1 MSFATKRAILIKWIE
16 IATGYPVGKVVWAD
30 QNMPRPEKPYIIARM
45 SAFKSINRE
54 FIHPTDEVGKS
65 DISTHKEFTLG
76 IQCFTTDNIDPIPIM
91 LDLQD
96 SLNKPKFME
105 MFNPEGLVFVETLMG
120 PTDTTVK
127 LDTTY
132 ERRASMD
139 LRMRMPWVVTDSEQG
154 LIELVSGNGIAQID
168 ETKIADIPID
178 VGEAF
183 APVELNLDDC
193 ELLEI
198 DSLNERLRVEDS
210 GDVIYN
216 MKYNE
221 LTIVTINTVP
231 STIQLLLPG
240 DILDMVY
247 FEYGGEHTLKS
258 VSATRT

>member
-1 MSFATKRAILIKWIE
+1 MSFATKRATLIKWIE
-16 IATGYPVGKVVWAD
+16 LATGYPVGKVIWAD

-45 SAFKSINRE
+45 SAFKTIHRE
-54 FIHPTDEVGKS
+54 FTHPADEVGKA
-65 DISTHKEFTLG
+65 DISTHKEFTLS
-76 IQCFTTDNIDPIPIM
+76 IQCFATDIIDPMPIM

-127 LDTTY
+127 LDTVY

-139 LRMRMPWVVTDSEQG
+139 LRMRMPWVVGDSEQG
-154 LIELVSGNGIAQID
+154 LIELVSGNGVAQID
-168 ETKIADIPID
+168 ETKIADVPIE

-183 APVELNLDDC
+183 EPVELILNDC
-193 ELLEI
+193 ELLET
-198 DSLNERLRVEDS
+198 DTLNERLRVEAT
-210 GDVIYN
+210 GPVIYN

-221 LTIVTINTVP
+221 FTTVTLNAAP